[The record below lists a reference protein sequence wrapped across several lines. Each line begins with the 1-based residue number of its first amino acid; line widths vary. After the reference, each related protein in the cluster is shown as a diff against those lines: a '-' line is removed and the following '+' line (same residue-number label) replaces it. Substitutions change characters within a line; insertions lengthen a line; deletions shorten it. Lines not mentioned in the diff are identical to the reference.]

1 MDATSDIASGQILPF
16 RRIKNNVGNGYDVNT
31 FKFRPP
37 YNGTYEFMLQIMA
50 GQNTHCKGEI
60 TVNEQKGCR
69 AHTGPGSTDS
79 LLIGYQINNGDFF
92 YLTNSFVF
100 NIYIQFNHIQGA
112 WN

>member
-1 MDATSDIASGQILPF
+1 MYFSVEMDATSDITSGQILPF

-50 GQNTHCKGEI
+50 GQHTHCKGEI
-60 TVNEQKGCR
+60 AVNGQKECR

-79 LLIGYQINNGDFF
+79 LMVLGDGGHRGTVNNNGCQE
-92 YLTNSFVF
+92 LPLIPPV
-100 NIYIQFNHIQGA
+100 
-112 WN
+112 